1 MSLSNTKHSMR
12 FDVIT
17 STPHMITNFLGK
29 QGSIITTKFDPKIA
43 REYYA
48 QSLKVDITSKK
59 MAFYVT

>member
-1 MSLSNTKHSMR
+1 MR